1 MAEITRQS
9 ASPPVAVEPAKPE
22 SELAIDNHAVVT
34 VEQRGVVTEEQ
45 RGVVTE
51 EQRGVV
57 TEEQRGVVHR
67 KLSGGSNAE
76 VVNGAMVF
84 LMEVTQQIQSTL
96 REKRKKCDR
105 PEELHVS
112 WQCTWMYA

>member
-22 SELAIDNHAVVT
+22 SELAVDNHAA
-34 VEQRGVVTEEQ
+34 VTEEQ

-84 LMEVTQQIQSTL
+84 LMEVTQQIQFTL

-112 WQCTWMYA
+112 WQCTRMYA